1 MHLRPSLGS
10 VVLAG
15 VGLAGLG
22 FAWNAQVEAEY
33 AATVRR
39 TAVVSAVERSAPAVV
54 NITTDGGGSR
64 GWVSQT
70 VRGSGSGVIVH
81 PDGYVV
87 TNSHVVRGAAR
98 ITVELSRAN
107 GGPKGKA
114 YAARLLEDDPAHDLA
129 LLRIATEGPA
139 PYVGLCSTCAIMIGE
154 TAIAIG
160 NPYGLGD
167 SVTVGIVSALN
178 RTASISSGFTVR
190 NLIQTDASINQGNS
204 GGALLN
210 LEGNL
215 IGINSAIHPSAR
227 GIAFTVPADE
237 VQALLDRNL
246 GTAARPSKPAPPA
259 PVPSAVPALPAP
271 AASAPSLTYEPE
283 APLPPPSSSLFAP
296 PAPRAAAPLTTSPTP
311 GRALPSSRP
320 GIGLSLLPSPG
331 AVLVATVTPGSSA
344 DIAGLVAGDLLL
356 DVDGKPVTSPAD
368 VAGTFNSAPS
378 GRTFFV
384 NLKRGERRASAILVV
399 PFK

>member
-15 VGLAGLG
+15 VGIAGLG
-22 FAWNAQVEAEY
+22 FAWNAQVQAEY
-33 AATVRR
+33 ASAVRR
-39 TAVVSAVERSAPAVV
+39 TAVVTAVERSAPAVV

-70 VRGSGSGVIVH
+70 IRGSGSGVIVH

-107 GGPKGKA
+107 GGARGKG

-139 PYVGLCSTCAIMIGE
+139 PYVGLCSTCGIMIGE

-167 SVTVGIVSALN
+167 SVTVGIVSALD
-178 RTASISSGFTVR
+178 RTASISSGYTVH

-215 IGINSAIHPSAR
+215 IGINCAIHPSAR

-237 VQALLDRNL
+237 VQTLLDRNL
-246 GTAARPSKPAPPA
+246 GAAARPAKPAA
-259 PVPSAVPALPAP
+259 RAP
-271 AASAPSLTYEPE
+271 ASPTSEPSLTYAPE
-283 APLPPPSSSLFAP
+283 VELLPPSPAPSTP
-296 PAPRAAAPLTTSPTP
+296 PAPRVSAPLATVPP
-311 GRALPSSRP
+311 ARALPGNRP
-320 GIGLSLLPSPG
+320 GIGLALVPAPG

-356 DVDGKPVTSPAD
+356 DVDGKAVTSPAE
-368 VAGTFNSAPS
+368 VAATFNSAPS

-384 NLKRGERRASAILVV
+384 NLRRGDRRASAILVV

>member
-22 FAWNAQVEAEY
+22 FGWNAKVQAEY
-33 AATVRR
+33 ASTVRR

-54 NITTDGGGSR
+54 NITTDGGSGR
-64 GWVSQT
+64 GWMSQAI
-70 VRGSGSGVIVH
+70 RGSGSGVMVH
-81 PDGYVV
+81 PDGYLV

-98 ITVELSRAN
+98 ISVEFSRAN
-107 GGPKGKA
+107 GPTRGKV

-129 LLRIATEGPA
+129 LLRIATDAGA
-139 PYVGLCSTCAIMIGE
+139 PYVGLCSTCGIMVGE

-167 SVTVGIVSALN
+167 SVTVGIVSAIN
-178 RTASISSGFTVR
+178 RTAAISSGVTIR

-210 LEGNL
+210 LDGNL
-215 IGINSAIHPSAR
+215 IGINCAIHPSAR

-237 VQALLDRNL
+237 VQRLLDRNL
-246 GTAARPSKPAPPA
+246 GAASRPAKPAPPA
-259 PVPSAVPALPAP
+259 PVADEPSMTYAPDLDLPSPAP
-271 AASAPSLTYEPE
+271 V
-283 APLPPPSSSLFAP
+283 LPTPPAP
-296 PAPRAAAPLTTSPTP
+296 PAPRAAPSAPPA
-311 GRALPSSRP
+311 RALPGNRP
-320 GIGLSLLPSPG
+320 GIGLSLLPAPG

-356 DVDGKPVTSPAD
+356 DVDGKPVTSPAE

-384 NLKRGERRASAILVV
+384 NLKRGDRRASAILVV

>member
-1 MHLRPSLGS
+1 MHLRLSLAS

-22 FAWNAQVEAEY
+22 FGWNAQVQAEY
-33 AATVRR
+33 ASAVRR

-98 ITVELSRAN
+98 IMVELSRSN
-107 GGPKGKA
+107 GGVRGKA
-114 YAARLLEDDPAHDLA
+114 YTARLLEDDPAHDLA
-129 LLRIATEGPA
+129 LLRIATDGPA
-139 PYVGLCSTCAIMIGE
+139 PYVGLCSTCGIMIGE

-215 IGINSAIHPSAR
+215 IGINCAIHPSAR

-246 GTAARPSKPAPPA
+246 GASARPAK
-259 PVPSAVPALPAP
+259 PALPASTSVAP
-271 AASAPSLTYEPE
+271 APALTYEPDS
-283 APLPPPSSSLFAP
+283 PMPPPSAGLPTP
-296 PAPRAAAPLTTSPTP
+296 PAPRGAAPVPPSS
-311 GRALPSSRP
+311 RALPSSRP
-320 GIGLSLLPSPG
+320 GIGLSLLPTPG
-331 AVLVATVTPGSSA
+331 AVLVATVAPGSSA

-368 VAGTFNSAPS
+368 VAGTFNGAPS

-384 NLKRGERRASAILVV
+384 NLKRGERRATAILVV

>member
-15 VGLAGLG
+15 VGLAALG
-22 FAWNAQVEAEY
+22 FGWNAKVQAEY
-33 AATVRR
+33 ASTIRR

-54 NITTDGGGSR
+54 NITTDGGGGR

-70 VRGSGSGVIVH
+70 TRGSGSGVMVH
-81 PDGYVV
+81 PDGYLV

-98 ITVELSRAN
+98 ISVEFSRAN
-107 GGPKGKA
+107 GPTRGKV

-129 LLRIATEGPA
+129 LLRIATDGPA
-139 PYVGLCSTCAIMIGE
+139 PYVGLCSTCAVMVGE

-167 SVTVGIVSALN
+167 SVTVGIVSAMN
-178 RTASISSGFTVR
+178 RTAAISSGVTIR

-210 LEGNL
+210 LDGNL

-246 GTAARPSKPAPPA
+246 GAAGRPAKPAPR
-259 PVPSAVPALPAP
+259 P
-271 AASAPSLTYEPE
+271 AAGTEPSMTYAPDLDLPSSAPL
-283 APLPPPSSSLFAP
+283 LPTPPA
-296 PAPRAAAPLTTSPTP
+296 PAPRAPAPRVVAPAP
-311 GRALPSSRP
+311 QARALPGNRP
-320 GIGLSLLPSPG
+320 GIGLALLPSPG
-331 AVLVATVTPGSSA
+331 AVLVSTVTPGSSA

-356 DVDGKPVTSPAD
+356 DVDGKPVTSPAE

-384 NLKRGERRASAILVV
+384 NLKRGDRRASAILVV